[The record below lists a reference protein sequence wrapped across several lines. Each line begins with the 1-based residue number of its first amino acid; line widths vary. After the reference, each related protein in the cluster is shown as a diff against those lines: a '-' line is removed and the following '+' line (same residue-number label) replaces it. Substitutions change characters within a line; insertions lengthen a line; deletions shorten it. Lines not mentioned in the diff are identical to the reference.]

1 MLSYQKQ
8 NKDHQWSVK
17 KCCRLLDTFVTATE
31 KPMLMGASSPGL
43 RVGKEKPLSSTD
55 VLEQVL
61 EEEYKTGQ
69 RVKRPSSRGQ
79 FYSHCFLKNHMKSLH
94 VLKSYRN
101 ANQNYNKESPR

>member
-17 KCCRLLDTFVTATE
+17 KCCRLLATFVTATE